1 MSVHVTDDSLKLL
14 TEELE
19 STLQRVQ
26 LGLEAYLE
34 DPTQVAVLASVT
46 DWIDQLRGA
55 FTMLDRPDAAS
66 FLEETGALARWLTHG
81 EAPKPGPAQE
91 ALLQAVLQMPRYLE
105 WLRWDNGKK
114 PLFNLLPLTNQL
126 RIVHG
131 LGSIQTEQATPA
143 LAEAGRRDIQSSRCE
158 LVTQLRPALQ
168 RALLGVLRGQGADE
182 HLEKAAEIFAH
193 LKKAAPNK
201 EEYHLWWLA
210 EGLALEAR
218 HNGTVPGPEAN
229 RLLRDL
235 DRHIGQLI
243 ASDTVYSDAAAA
255 QELSR
260 RLTRCLAN
268 TEQGAVRLE
277 KRIDYHPPPI
287 DPAPLSQPLASGPAL
302 LDIKTVQQIGIFLR
316 ESLISVRD
324 CLDRLARTNPRRA
337 DMLQGELERLH
348 ETANVLTLLNMYVS
362 AGLIRRHLTV
372 LQQWLTTNDP
382 ISEEEV
388 LQLASELRLV
398 EDSLDGIS
406 EFAYEQDRPAVAT
419 AEPDDSG
426 KVKQLSTSALPAQAE
441 AALHQEPEE
450 VRPEPMV
457 AAKTISV
464 MPASIV
470 NTVDPEF
477 IEVFFEEAQGE
488 LVNIREQLLAWR
500 KDLTDRTALS
510 SLRRSF
516 HTLKGSGRMV
526 GQLAIGEFAWHIE
539 DLLNRVMAG
548 QLTAS
553 AAIVAIIDEAQAVLA
568 GIVSAGPADD
578 EGGLPVLT
586 ALTARIETLLSG
598 ETPIEPPLSVPALET
613 AAPQE
618 TVLPENTLPPS
629 TPARLEETTEA
640 IAEPDP
646 LTTAPI
652 PASPAISAPEQDQEL
667 LEAFLDEAAEILDT
681 GEVTLQ
687 RWSADRE
694 NPELLNNLRRDM
706 HTLKGSARMVGLRAI
721 GDLAHAME
729 SLLDAIATA
738 SLPASTAM
746 VAALQRALDGLN
758 GMLAQVRN
766 GLEPLP
772 AQDLLDALKALAR
785 TETQQAAPPTT
796 VSQEVQAKIP
806 PDTAPPAVF
815 LPVPDRQPSAPDQE
829 LLAIYLSEA
838 TGILDASRAA
848 LQDGSADRENPVWMN
863 DLWRYMHTLTGSSR
877 MAGLRAVG
885 DLAHAMESLLG
896 AIATAQLPAS
906 VAAVAA
912 LQRALD
918 GLNGM
923 LAQVRNGLEPLPAQD
938 LLDALKALAGMETQ
952 QAIPPVA
959 VPQAESPVK
968 PGIST
973 AKGTD
978 SIRVSAALLN
988 TLVNRMGESST
999 CRARID
1005 EKVGTLHFSLA
1016 ELNQT
1021 VSRLH
1026 QQLRRLEIETEAQIL
1041 FRYTE
1046 GAKDHHE
1053 DFDPLELDRFSELQ
1067 QLSRS
1072 LMEVVDD
1079 LTNIQHTVEEHAQD
1093 MRFLLDQQ
1101 AKINKEVQ
1109 QGLMQTRLVRFSSVV
1124 PRLRRVVRQ
1133 SCQESGKPAELVLQ
1147 GAEAEV
1153 DRTVLENIV
1162 APLEHLLR
1170 NAIAHGIEPPEQRR
1184 AAGKP
1189 EVGTITMALY
1199 REGAELVLQLS
1210 DDGAGLDFAAIRA
1223 KGETSGLLSPGQP
1236 VSEQELIGLLLRPG
1250 FSTASQVTQLAG
1262 RGVGMDV
1269 VSGTIKAMRG
1279 ALRIQSEPSKGTRF
1293 IIRLPFSLAV
1303 TQALL
1308 VQAGDDIYA
1317 VPLLSIEAVT
1327 RLEEAEWSAYL
1338 DGKAVEHQYG
1348 RQRYPLHSL
1357 GMLFGHSGT
1366 LPFGNDVAQR
1376 SPALL
1381 FRSAEASAALQ
1392 VETVLGS
1399 QEIIVKPLNPQ
1410 LHAVPGISGATVLA
1424 DGRVVVVLELAALVR
1439 NLASRTQQQ
1448 TEFRALRLARQES
1461 RQERLSAMVID
1472 DSITMR
1478 KVTARVLERHNI
1490 NVTVAKDGM
1499 EAVALLEEQ
1508 VPDLVILDIEM
1519 PRMDG
1524 FEVVAHIRNQP
1535 RLRHLAVIMVTSR
1548 SGEKHRERATR
1559 LGVDDYLIKP
1569 YQEEELMRSIRTVL
1583 GGQGLKLAAEG

>member
-772 AQDLLDALKALAR
+772 AQDLLDALKALA
-785 TETQQAAPPTT
+785 
-796 VSQEVQAKIP
+796 
-806 PDTAPPAVF
+806 
-815 LPVPDRQPSAPDQE
+815 
-829 LLAIYLSEA
+829 
-838 TGILDASRAA
+838 
-848 LQDGSADRENPVWMN
+848 
-863 DLWRYMHTLTGSSR
+863 
-877 MAGLRAVG
+877 
-885 DLAHAMESLLG
+885 
-896 AIATAQLPAS
+896 
-906 VAAVAA
+906 
-912 LQRALD
+912 
-918 GLNGM
+918 
-923 LAQVRNGLEPLPAQD
+923 
-938 LLDALKALAGMETQ
+938 GMETQ